1 MKKLEDMIGE
11 QIAACVPMFDPIVM
25 QKMTLHAVE
34 QAGIWVEHQDS
45 TNRILVRL
53 GAQTSPKTLLFFLP
67 WHEIRMIW
75 GSLDAPAL
83 NEKSFGI

>member
-34 QAGIWVEHQDS
+34 QAGIWVG
-45 TNRILVRL
+45 TL
-53 GAQTSPKTLLFFLP
+53 GALP
-67 WHEIRMIW
+67 TTEYW
-75 GSLDAPAL
+75 
-83 NEKSFGI
+83 